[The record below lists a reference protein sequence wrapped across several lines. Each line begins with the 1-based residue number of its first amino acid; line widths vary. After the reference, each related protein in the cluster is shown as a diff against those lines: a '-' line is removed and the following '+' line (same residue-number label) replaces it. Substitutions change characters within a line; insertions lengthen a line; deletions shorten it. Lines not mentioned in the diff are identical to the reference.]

1 MHSVCKFVPS
11 SKLSTVELDKV
22 LTPDEC
28 LGPFSRAR
36 NTADILKQLPKSL
49 ADQLPLSAKRTP
61 QSLTS
66 ALRAE
71 LVKGRWIAVSTFA
84 RKVPLTEA
92 QLQAF
97 PVLKA
102 YMMPQIAPEKVKVH
116 KASYQQVLDDVPLAR
131 NLTFVAPE
139 PSPDDKIV
147 VEFAGQWSGNAA
159 CLMLSKTEQ
168 QREKVTSARP
178 DFEHAHRSLATFK
191 DLEPE
196 PKTLYINIPCQG
208 QPQPILLKL
217 AEGLMPVS
225 QDTQMPEWDNV
236 LIPVL
241 PVIKQKNG
249 MTLKDRGYIYIV
261 WKNKVWR
268 ELVIQSNNYFS
279 DVDLNYYRDQK
290 PNMPRQNR
298 HVNIDM
304 SLVLSDGHYGGEL
317 FEIKQNGHVV
327 CRSHLSESENQRVF
341 GLIEEEVELVFP
353 NLDQEPLILKTLASP
368 VKIGENHQRKADG
381 RPVPHI
387 WVPYKIQGEV
397 QETIFLHYS
406 EHPLTN
412 EQLADLEADPES
424 VAIPLND
431 LNQYSASQSFSVS
444 GDNIVS
450 LAQPKAGESVQA
462 LLNVQQESNIAGV
475 KLPKLGGLVI
485 EYREEFGVDESDNFF
500 ELKNSEFEWS
510 SRAYFRSAA
519 TNEQGNLMLRFAAP
533 PPEIKQVDILRA
545 AHSDHGRGVQH
556 YVLVEANVPVSE
568 LIG

>member
-36 NTADILKQLPKSL
+36 NTADILKQLPKSF

-66 ALRAE
+66 ALRTE

-191 DLEPE
+191 DLESE
-196 PKTLYINIPCQG
+196 PKTLYIKIPCQG

-236 LIPVL
+236 LIPVRPL
-241 PVIKQKNG
+241 AYLDASQDKAKASE
-249 MTLKDRGYIYIV
+249 LRGGFLYV
-261 WKNKVWR
+261 FWQGKLWR
-268 ELVIQSNNYFS
+268 ELAINDKGYYQDIDVEYYRILEQEQKQQKAPQVIVREPIGFAIPQFWAPYKIMGELQQGETGLKIVFSPKQKRFRQIEDLESDPAKLAKVSTPLDELSSYSDAQGFHAQSFTS
-279 DVDLNYYRDQK
+279 DVDSASIHPVTEEDMPWLSDQQAIVRSYDQSNTVIAYVDGK
-290 PNMPRQNR
+290 NNGF
-298 HVNIDM
+298 
-304 SLVLSDGHYGGEL
+304 VLSVETGLIDFDTSITHY
-317 FEIKQNGHVV
+317 VV
-327 CRSHLSESENQRVF
+327 VSDSESDWVLSEVLQYNQDNPHFATAHLGGFPPKGKFTLQVTSPAHTHHSEVVF
-341 GLIEEEVELVFP
+341 RDLTFEQILAWSDSTNPAPEL
-353 NLDQEPLILKTLASP
+353 EPLPELSEQEQTA
-368 VKIGENHQRKADG
+368 AD
-381 RPVPHI
+381 
-387 WVPYKIQGEV
+387 
-397 QETIFLHYS
+397 
-406 EHPLTN
+406 N
-412 EQLADLEADPES
+412 
-424 VAIPLND
+424 LND
-431 LNQYSASQSFSVS
+431 YMTLW
-444 GDNIVS
+444 
-450 LAQPKAGESVQA
+450 
-462 LLNVQQESNIAGV
+462 
-475 KLPKLGGLVI
+475 
-485 EYREEFGVDESDNFF
+485 REELGFS
-500 ELKNSEFEWS
+500 
-510 SRAYFRSAA
+510 
-519 TNEQGNLMLRFAAP
+519 Q
-533 PPEIKQVDILRA
+533 
-545 AHSDHGRGVQH
+545 
-556 YVLVEANVPVSE
+556 
-568 LIG
+568 

>member
-131 NLTFVAPE
+131 NLTFAAPE

-196 PKTLYINIPCQG
+196 PKTLYIKIPCQG

-236 LIPVL
+236 LIPVRPL
-241 PVIKQKNG
+241 AYLDASQDKAKASE
-249 MTLKDRGYIYIV
+249 LRGGFLYV
-261 WKNKVWR
+261 FWQGKLWR
-268 ELVIQSNNYFS
+268 ELAINDKGYYQDIDVEYYRILEQEQKQQKATQVIVREPIGFAIPQFWAPYKIMGELQQGETGLKIVFSPKQKRFKQIEDLESDPAKLAKVSTPLDELGSYSDAQAFHAQSFTS
-279 DVDLNYYRDQK
+279 DVDSASIHPITEED
-290 PNMPRQNR
+290 MPW
-298 HVNIDM
+298 
-304 SLVLSDGHYGGEL
+304 LSDQQAIVRSYDQSNTVIAYVDGKNNGFVLRLDVDEEEGANNLEQHKGLTAVMEDADSDWVAIEPFSTLVKDGFISAHITGIPPKGTFSLTFMHPEGQDSAVKIFEGLSYEEVLGEKPQAQTAEPHQPTQIDEAIQL
-317 FEIKQNGHVV
+317 Q
-327 CRSHLSESENQRVF
+327 RQAESELLDTMNNLIF
-341 GLIEEEVELVFP
+341 G
-353 NLDQEPLILKTLASP
+353 
-368 VKIGENHQRKADG
+368 
-381 RPVPHI
+381 
-387 WVPYKIQGEV
+387 
-397 QETIFLHYS
+397 
-406 EHPLTN
+406 
-412 EQLADLEADPES
+412 
-424 VAIPLND
+424 
-431 LNQYSASQSFSVS
+431 
-444 GDNIVS
+444 
-450 LAQPKAGESVQA
+450 
-462 LLNVQQESNIAGV
+462 
-475 KLPKLGGLVI
+475 
-485 EYREEFGVDESDNFF
+485 
-500 ELKNSEFEWS
+500 
-510 SRAYFRSAA
+510 
-519 TNEQGNLMLRFAAP
+519 
-533 PPEIKQVDILRA
+533 
-545 AHSDHGRGVQH
+545 
-556 YVLVEANVPVSE
+556 
-568 LIG
+568 